1 MYHKHFDSMDLTC
14 SFIRD
19 TEGPVGVCVSVV
31 PAELCSLLAVEEPL
45 RLGGDFIFHL
55 GLTVKA

>member
-1 MYHKHFDSMDLTC
+1 MYHKHFDSMDLTW

-19 TEGPVGVCVSVV
+19 TEGPVGVC
-31 PAELCSLLAVEEPL
+31 AELCSLLAVEEPL
-45 RLGGDFIFHL
+45 SQGGDFIFHL